1 MIAGLPLIL
10 IHLDLLSKY
19 TTLTFIVMNNLKL
32 IIFTIAGEN
41 KKDMAQRII
50 KEPEYEISCQRVR
63 P

>member
-1 MIAGLPLIL
+1 
-10 IHLDLLSKY
+10 
-19 TTLTFIVMNNLKL
+19 MNNLKL

>member
-1 MIAGLPLIL
+1 MIAGLPLTL

-19 TTLTFIVMNNLKL
+19 TTLTFIVMNNSKL

-50 KEPEYEISCQRVR
+50 EEPEYEISCQRVR